1 MARKMAEATAFQF
14 QPPAVVLQ
22 SRGPTGGT
30 RKPLEARKPSPEKA
44 EDATGI
50 AASAPPRQELLVSFG
65 EALRDSIKSFKTI
78 SENERTMT
86 KLKFKMLK
94 YFNELSTIPY
104 AVEDKMLKCMDV
116 LHLRLRELHTST
128 VTYRDG
134 GGKESASSTLRRARR
149 ERREKSAD
157 SPDWQESKRRK
168 RRHKKGKES
177 KRRKRR

>member
-1 MARKMAEATAFQF
+1 
-14 QPPAVVLQ
+14 
-22 SRGPTGGT
+22 
-30 RKPLEARKPSPEKA
+30 
-44 EDATGI
+44 
-50 AASAPPRQELLVSFG
+50 
-65 EALRDSIKSFKTI
+65 LRDSIKSFKTI

-104 AVEDKMLKCMDV
+104 AVEDNMLKCMDV
-116 LHLRLRELHTST
+116 LHLRLRELDTST